1 MKKIITGMI
10 YNLFRSYEIWALLIL
25 VVLTSALFDFSN
37 LRDLDIVNAGVFGET
52 ITYNEDDP
60 ELETVMITPD
70 NVSRY
75 TFKDSGISAFDVYRL
90 RVEPISKDTYK
101 KILEDMFSLPHDE
114 MWTIYKAMIQLD
126 ILPAILIAIFI
137 PVFFGRL
144 FSDGTIKNYL
154 ACGFSKAEIFLSAFV
169 LTLIIDAAVFLIRL
183 LMFALMCCIL
193 RWQPPIYLPVLIPS
207 AVLSLL
213 ILFAVTSVCL
223 AALFVSTRKTIAF
236 IIGFLM
242 AFSFYISVSKV
253 AMALFW
259 NYGYIDNEAAEFE
272 EYQNV
277 IKEQGRN
284 ALSEKFN
291 YEVFSSDFYY
301 DGKKVISFGIEDGFP
316 APVKNALLTVIY
328 ADPVMVQSMNYSFT
342 PYLLAR
348 DGVMYLSMGVNVFWI
363 ILATGIGVF
372 VFRKRE
378 IHC

>member
-25 VVLTSALFDFSN
+25 AVLTAALFDFSN

-101 KILEDMFSLPHDE
+101 KILQDMFSLPHDE

-213 ILFAVTSVCL
+213 TLFMVTSVCL
-223 AALFVSTRKTIAF
+223 AALFISTKKTIAF
-236 IIGFLM
+236 IVGFLM
-242 AFSFYISVSKV
+242 AFSFNISVSKV

-259 NYGYIDNEAAEFE
+259 NYGYITNESAELK
-272 EYQNV
+272 EYQEI
-277 IKEQGRN
+277 IKEQGVN

-291 YEVFSSDFYY
+291 YEAFSSDFYY
-301 DGKKVISFGIEDGFP
+301 DGKIVISYGIAEDVP
-316 APVKNALLTVIY
+316 APVKTALLAAIY
-328 ADPVMVQSMNYSFT
+328 ADPVMIQSVEYSFE

-348 DGVMYLSMGVNVFWI
+348 DGVMYLSMGVNVFWT
-363 ILATGIGVF
+363 ILATGVGVF

>member
-10 YNLFRSYEIWALLIL
+10 YNLFKSYEIWALLIL
-25 VVLTSALFDFSN
+25 AVLTAALFDFSY

-52 ITYNEDDP
+52 ITYHEDDP
-60 ELETVMITPD
+60 EFDTVTITPD
-70 NVSRY
+70 NVSRF
-75 TFKDSGISAFDVYRL
+75 TFKDSGISAFDVYRF
-90 RVEPISKDTYK
+90 RVEPIPKDIFD
-101 KILEDMFSLPHDE
+101 KISEDMLSLPHDE

-291 YEVFSSDFYY
+291 YEAFSSDFYY
-301 DGKKVISFGIEDGFP
+301 DGKIVISYGIAEEIP
-316 APVKNALLTVIY
+316 ATVKNALLTVIY

-348 DGVMYLSMGVNVFWI
+348 DGVLYLSMGVNVFWI
-363 ILATGIGVF
+363 ILATGIGAF

>member
-70 NVSRY
+70 NVSQY

-101 KILEDMFSLPHDE
+101 KILQDMFSLPHEE
-114 MWTIYKAMIQLD
+114 MWTIYKAMLQLE

-154 ACGFSKAEIFLSAFV
+154 TCGFGKAKIYLSAFV
-169 LTLIIDAAVFLIRL
+169 LTLLIDAAVFLIRF
-183 LMFALMCCIL
+183 LMFVLMCCIL

-207 AVLSLL
+207 AALSLL
-213 ILFAVTSVCL
+213 TLFMVTSVCL
-223 AALFVSTRKTIAF
+223 AALFISTKKTIAF
-236 IIGFLM
+236 IVGFLM
-242 AFSFYISVSKV
+242 AFSFNISVSKV

-259 NYGYIDNEAAEFE
+259 NYGYVTNESAELK
-272 EYQNV
+272 EYQEI

-291 YEVFSSDFYY
+291 YEAFSSDFYY
-301 DGKKVISFGIEDGFP
+301 DGKIVISYGIAEEIP
-316 APVKNALLTVIY
+316 VTVKNALLAAIY
-328 ADPVMVQSMNYSFT
+328 ADPVMIQSVEYSFE

-348 DGVMYLSMGVNVFWI
+348 DGVMYLSMGVNVFWT